1 MSQVEGRLQPGPQP
15 PAHRNGE
22 PLTERGSAVK
32 AATLRR
38 ISFSL
43 PRRGIS
49 ETLPSRTSGT
59 ARDTR
64 EGSEGHTRPS
74 CWAAGERRG
83 VGAWARFAGLDTQ
96 LRIHP
101 PFPEMPPAMI

>member
-1 MSQVEGRLQPGPQP
+1 M
-15 PAHRNGE
+15 
-22 PLTERGSAVK
+22 K

-49 ETLPSRTSGT
+49 DTLPIRTSGT

-74 CWAAGERRG
+74 CWGTTRKG
-83 VGAWARFAGLDTQ
+83 VLRSGPQ
-96 LRIHP
+96 LSLPAQVP
-101 PFPEMPPAMI
+101 PTPSQKSLQLGSELTPSALMEADMRSSCSQMTIAQHNPAN

>member
-1 MSQVEGRLQPGPQP
+1 MSQGESGCQPGPRT
-15 PAHRNGE
+15 PAHRDGE
-22 PLTERGSAVK
+22 PLTERGSAEK

-49 ETLPSRTSGT
+49 EMLPSRTSGA

-74 CWAAGERRG
+74 CWVAGEKRGAGPGLGFRR
-83 VGAWARFAGLDTQ
+83 AQTWLW
-96 LRIHP
+96 IHP
-101 PFPEMPPAMI
+101 PFPEMPRL

>member
-1 MSQVEGRLQPGPQP
+1 M
-15 PAHRNGE
+15 
-22 PLTERGSAVK
+22 VK

-49 ETLPSRTSGT
+49 DTLPRRTSGT

-64 EGSEGHTRPS
+64 EGSEGHTWPL
-74 CWAAGERRG
+74 CWGVRQGRREVLG
-83 VGAWARFAGLDTQ
+83 PRLGCHW
-96 LRIHP
+96 LRCLAPDP
-101 PFPEMPPAMI
+101 PQFPEMPVTAG

>member
-1 MSQVEGRLQPGPQP
+1 MEWMQKYQQLEFPGPDRGGPQKPREGTRRALREISEVQAGTQPGPTQP
-15 PAHRNGE
+15 YPRGPE

-43 PRRGIS
+43 PRRGIRD
-49 ETLPSRTSGT
+49 TLPIRTSGT

-74 CWAAGERRG
+74 C
-83 VGAWARFAGLDTQ
+83 
-96 LRIHP
+96 
-101 PFPEMPPAMI
+101 